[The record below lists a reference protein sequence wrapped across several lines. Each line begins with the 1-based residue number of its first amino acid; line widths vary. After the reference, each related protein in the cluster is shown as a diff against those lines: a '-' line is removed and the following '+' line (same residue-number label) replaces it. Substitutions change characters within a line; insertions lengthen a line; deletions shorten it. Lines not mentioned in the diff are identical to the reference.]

1 MKTQFNSL
9 SIAILLMS
17 VCLPSY
23 GGGDDYPW
31 ETGKVFVFVISLTEL
46 EEAESNYFVAVG
58 PPQKPKPYLGP
69 KKLCKPNKITQSIDC
84 GDGSVGGYVENH
96 YDITIDA
103 TLDPVPGLAE
113 FLLKNGETYLTKG
126 YCSATG
132 LSVKETGVKLVGD
145 KKIISYTVRVTGGS
159 GGERPIVIKQ
169 YCKDKK

>member
-1 MKTQFNSL
+1 MKNRFNYL
-9 SIAILLMS
+9 SITILLMGI
-17 VCLPSY
+17 CLPSY

-31 ETGKVFVFVISLTEL
+31 ETGKVFVFVLLLTEI
-46 EEAESNYFVAVG
+46 EEADFFVGVG
-58 PPQKPKPYLGP
+58 PPRIPEPYTGP
-69 KKLCKPNKITQSIDC
+69 KKLCKPNKITQTIDC

-103 TLDPVPGLAE
+103 KLDPVPGLAE
-113 FLLKNGETYLTKG
+113 FLLTNGETYLTKG

-132 LSVKETGVKLVGD
+132 LSVKQTGVKLVGD

-169 YCKDKK
+169 YCKDEK